1 MGSSS
6 GIWGA
11 LSNMERATK
20 LYFAI
25 SLCMQI
31 IFQKNLHLSKSSK
44 ILMVGKKIISIVNLN
59 DN

>member
-1 MGSSS
+1 
-6 GIWGA
+6 
-11 LSNMERATK
+11 MERATK